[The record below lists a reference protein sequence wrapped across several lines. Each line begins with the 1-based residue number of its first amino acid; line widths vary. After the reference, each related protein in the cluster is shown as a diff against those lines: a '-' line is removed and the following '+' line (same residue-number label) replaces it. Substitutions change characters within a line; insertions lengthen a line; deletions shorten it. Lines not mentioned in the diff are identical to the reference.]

1 MKTPNTFGI
10 WGNSQKPAFWE
21 YLPQIMTWAE
31 SSSSLDVFLTT
42 HIVKRLE
49 NKRQYTYHIIES
61 AEDFHKLD
69 FILALGGDGTIL
81 SLARAVAHRD
91 TPILGVHLGKL
102 GFLAEVT
109 SDQMFTRLNQVV
121 SGEYQIQKRMVLK
134 GSVRCG
140 EEDKTFYALNDF
152 VVDRSASYRLL
163 SCLLKSNGH
172 IVAKYQADGLIV
184 STPTGSTAYSLA
196 AGGPVVDPTVSS
208 IIVSPICPHSLTVR
222 PIVLS
227 GNSRLSIEFVDKE
240 VQASLAVDGQ
250 VTELLDSNTKIIVE
264 KGEYSIQ
271 LITFPDSSYFKTLRM
286 KMGWG
291 IRGES

>member
-1 MKTPNTFGI
+1 MI
-10 WGNSQKPAFWE
+10 
-21 YLPQIMTWAE
+21 
-31 SSSSLDVFLTT
+31 
-42 HIVKRLE
+42 
-49 NKRQYTYHIIES
+49 
-61 AEDFHKLD
+61 
-69 FILALGGDGTIL
+69 
-81 SLARAVAHRD
+81 
-91 TPILGVHLGKL
+91 
-102 GFLAEVT
+102 
-109 SDQMFTRLNQVV
+109 

-134 GSVRCG
+134 GSVKCA

-172 IVAKYQADGLIV
+172 VVAKYQADGLIV

-250 VTELLDSNTKIIVE
+250 VTELLDSNSKIIVE
-264 KGEYSIQ
+264 KGE
-271 LITFPDSSYFKTLRM
+271 
-286 KMGWG
+286 
-291 IRGES
+291 